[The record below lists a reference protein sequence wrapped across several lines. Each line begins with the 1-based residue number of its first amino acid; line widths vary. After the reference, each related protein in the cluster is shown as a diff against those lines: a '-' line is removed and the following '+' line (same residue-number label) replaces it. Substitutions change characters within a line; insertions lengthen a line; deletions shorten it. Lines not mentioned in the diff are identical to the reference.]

1 MTTGWPG
8 KAGRARRPLLVA
20 GFVLACLAA
29 GGVMLALGDRV
40 AGGSWLSLPLEC
52 WRATS
57 KRYRGLGEQLA
68 AGLL

>member
-1 MTTGWPG
+1 MRTGCPGG
-8 KAGRARRPLLVA
+8 KAGRARRPLLVT
-20 GFVLACLAA
+20 GFVLACLAT

-57 KRYRGLGEQLA
+57 NAIVVWGEQFAVAL
-68 AGLL
+68 